1 MMFDLYKLLKYY
13 TLKTKH
19 VLKKIR
25 MPDAMNLCYLLVRS
39 GLVQIV
45 IYCTLISDSWAIKS
59 CLIVKLTKVSYLQQK
74 FAQFDYPQRCAKRKD
89 LFTRFHNQQIYIF
102 WDQSVILSNLV
113 KTTNFHFLNL
123 TSALN
128 IIVVYQILE
137 VVKNSCRG
145 GGLNKVSVIKYCEMR

>member
-1 MMFDLYKLLKYY
+1 MMFVLYRL
-13 TLKTKH
+13 H

-45 IYCTLISDSWAIKS
+45 IYCTLILDSCAIKS

-89 LFTRFHNQQIYIF
+89 VFTRFHNQQIYIF
-102 WDQSVILSNLV
+102 WDQSVISSNLV
-113 KTTNFHFLNL
+113 KTANCHFLNL

-128 IIVVYQILE
+128 IIIVYQILE

-145 GGLNKVSVIKYCEMR
+145 EGVE

>member
-1 MMFDLYKLLKYY
+1 MMFDLYRLIKYY

-25 MPDAMNLCYLLVRS
+25 MPDAMNLCYLKLVRS
-39 GLVQIV
+39 SLLQVV
-45 IYCTLISDSWAIKS
+45 IYSSLISDSCAIKS

-74 FAQFDYPQRCAKRKD
+74 FAQFDYPQRCAKRKYV
-89 LFTRFHNQQIYIF
+89 FPHFHNQQIYIF
-102 WDQSVILSNLV
+102 WDQSVISSNLV
-113 KTTNFHFLNL
+113 KTTNCHFLNL
-123 TSALN
+123 KSALN

-145 GGLNKVSVIKYCEMR
+145 QGV